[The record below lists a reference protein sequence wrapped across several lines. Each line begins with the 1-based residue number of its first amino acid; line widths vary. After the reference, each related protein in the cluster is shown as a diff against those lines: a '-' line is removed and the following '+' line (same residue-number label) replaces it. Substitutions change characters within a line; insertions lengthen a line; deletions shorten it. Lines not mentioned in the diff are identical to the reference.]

1 MVTSQKILDPDTVPG
16 LCWRIADRFGVPS
29 LALLAMIVVI
39 GYLGKVL
46 VEKVF
51 VPMGEAVSTNLKTQT
66 TQLEKQSAQMM
77 EQTALLRVVA
87 AQSEDTADFRIATNE
102 HHRASAILMQA
113 IRDGQVRLEEQNR
126 QLIIEMKTVGD
137 GIRAI
142 LGNPTTQ
149 AKPSGGTG

>member
-1 MVTSQKILDPDTVPG
+1 MAPAKQADPENVSG

-29 LALLAMIVVI
+29 LALLGMIVVV
-39 GYLGKVL
+39 GYVGKIT

-51 VPMGEAVSTNLKTQT
+51 IPLSESVRDNLKAQT
-66 TQLEKQSAQMM
+66 EQLGRQSVLLGSIAQ
-77 EQTALLRVVA
+77 
-87 AQSEDTADFRIATNE
+87 QSEDTAEFRVATNE
-102 HHRASAILMQA
+102 HHRSASILLQA

-149 AKPSGGTG
+149 AKPLGGTG